1 MATHL
6 QIFAVLL
13 PALVLW
19 VGSGVAA
26 DDAPRHRAELVFP
39 LSERHNHAPG
49 IVELPDGQL
58 LVSWYRGAGER
69 KADDVVVLGARLAKG
84 AKAWSEP
91 FTLADN
97 PGFPD
102 CNTCLF
108 IDATQQ
114 LWLFWP
120 IILDNEWGS
129 ALRARGSWLRQHQQ
143 GKPTSTN
150 PIASIVAWGGWATSH
165 GRRIF
170 RRSGRTPSPCG
181 IPA

>member
-84 AKAWSEP
+84 A
-91 FTLADN
+91 
-97 PGFPD
+97 
-102 CNTCLF
+102 
-108 IDATQQ
+108 
-114 LWLFWP
+114 
-120 IILDNEWGS
+120 
-129 ALRARGSWLRQHQQ
+129 
-143 GKPTSTN
+143 
-150 PIASIVAWGGWATSH
+150 
-165 GRRIF
+165 
-170 RRSGRTPSPCG
+170 
-181 IPA
+181 